1 MGKCVVDTCDN
12 RSSGPRKKPNVSF
25 FKFPRD
31 VDTKIEWVNLIKKRV
46 DWIPTIH
53 SSVCSDHFEDIYMYN
68 TEKGYR
74 KIQRKGVP
82 TLNLPKYNEMPSEI
96 RDEELNAKEDEFSFD
111 DSSSH
116 IESDSSFQED
126 SDSRFHGDDS
136 DVIQF
141 VRNTPKK
148 RKLKQTKGTV
158 KRTKNIN
165 NLLESRRRLQEELAN
180 IENILGSL
188 QNEKNISQD
197 DAFEDKAADE
207 IIVPQPISIKVEL
220 EEACESH
227 MDYDDTSEVLS
238 DNFASEK
245 ETDKDI
251 IVGES
256 VVVKDEEP
264 TEIIEKEFAEQCL
277 DYAIKYFQ
285 QCTECNVAEEIIFL
299 EKLKEKCPHLK

>member
-1 MGKCVVDTCDN
+1 MGKCVVMGCENRTDTKGDEKN
-12 RSSGPRKKPNVSF
+12 DVNFFVFPQDPIIKQKWIKAMKKPDNWLPLKYS
-25 FKFPRD
+25 R
-31 VDTKIEWVNLIKKRV
+31 
-46 DWIPTIH
+46 
-53 SSVCSDHFEDIYMYN
+53 VCSKHFKYELID
-68 TEKGYR
+68 TTK
-74 KIQRKGVP
+74 QRRRLHSLAVP
-82 TLNLPKYNEMPSEI
+82 SLNLPSNISSDKYTQTDCPNTQYRNRHLIKNEMPSEI

-197 DAFEDKAADE
+197 DAFEDKN
-207 IIVPQPISIKVEL
+207 L
-220 EEACESH
+220 HYGLLLLC
-227 MDYDDTSEVLS
+227 
-238 DNFASEK
+238 
-245 ETDKDI
+245 
-251 IVGES
+251 
-256 VVVKDEEP
+256 
-264 TEIIEKEFAEQCL
+264 
-277 DYAIKYFQ
+277 
-285 QCTECNVAEEIIFL
+285 
-299 EKLKEKCPHLK
+299 